1 MAQRAQVRLDLNM
14 GAVNQIGLDEVR
26 RRVADMTRATFNRAN
41 VLTPVDTGRLRAGN
55 NMRLYTVGLIAYGE
69 VFNQVEYAAAVHNGA
84 EPRVI
89 VPRRRQALKF
99 VVNGRTVFA
108 KSVNWPGMRPQP
120 WLAQAMLQT
129 APRYGFAII
138 NL

>member
-1 MAQRAQVRLDLNM
+1 MARAQIRLDLNA
-14 GAVNQIGLDEVR
+14 GAINRLGLVEAR

-41 VLTPVDTGRLRAGN
+41 VLTPVDTGRLRVGN
-55 NMRLYTVGLIAYGE
+55 NMRVYTAGLIAYGE

-84 EPRVI
+84 RPRKI
-89 VPRRRQALKF
+89 VPRTKKALKF
-99 VVNGRTVFA
+99 TVNGQTIFA

-120 WLAQAMLQT
+120 WLTKAMVET
-129 APRYGFAII
+129 APRYGFTVI